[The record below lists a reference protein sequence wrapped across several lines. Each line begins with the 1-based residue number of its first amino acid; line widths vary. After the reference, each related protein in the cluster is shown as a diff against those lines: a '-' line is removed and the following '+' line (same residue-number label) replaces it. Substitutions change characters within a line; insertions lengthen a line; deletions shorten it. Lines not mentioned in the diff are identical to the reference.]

1 MAAIKV
7 DLRRG
12 AYYDSIVLME
22 LQAALMDL
30 PGITNTG
37 VMMGTPANKA
47 LLDQNGLL
55 TPEAQA
61 ALPEDLIISIEG
73 EHEAPAEAALGQVDA
88 LLTRRRTLLDA
99 ALTISVPVCP
109 ADDPA
114 AVISSTRWAV
124 HGPCGFGHWCVCAV
138 P

>member
-7 DLRRG
+7 DIRRG

-30 PGITNTG
+30 PGITGAG

-55 TPEAQA
+55 TPDAQA
-61 ALPEDLIISIEG
+61 ALPEDLRNLGVSEQINV
-73 EHEAPAEAALGQVDA
+73 APPVAQVHIGQPMPFF
-88 LLTRRRTLLDA
+88 RRRKQRL
-99 ALTISVPVCP
+99 
-109 ADDPA
+109 
-114 AVISSTRWAV
+114 RQNR
-124 HGPCGFGHWCVCAV
+124 
-138 P
+138 